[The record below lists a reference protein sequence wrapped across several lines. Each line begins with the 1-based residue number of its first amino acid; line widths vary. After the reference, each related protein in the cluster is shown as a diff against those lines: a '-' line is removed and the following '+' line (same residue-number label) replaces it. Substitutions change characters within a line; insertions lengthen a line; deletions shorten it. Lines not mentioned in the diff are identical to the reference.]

1 MASSSHRSSSSR
13 SSRYDDGNDDIVD
26 TRQGSGHHHHHHHR
40 SGDRYSGSNSLFQ
53 SSAATASSL
62 ELFMRRLP
70 WMVARIVAF
79 AVLAVLC
86 WTFWKQNAQLK
97 RDIRNYEGSNLVA
110 SEQIKKL
117 EGEKE
122 TIALEVENLKREIE
136 ELKDVNRV
144 LREAVDK
151 ASGAAE

>member
-1 MASSSHRSSSSR
+1 
-13 SSRYDDGNDDIVD
+13 
-26 TRQGSGHHHHHHHR
+26 
-40 SGDRYSGSNSLFQ
+40 
-53 SSAATASSL
+53 
-62 ELFMRRLP
+62 MRRLP

-97 RDIRNYEGSNLVA
+97 R
-110 SEQIKKL
+110 
-117 EGEKE
+117 
-122 TIALEVENLKREIE
+122 EIE